1 MTIAVQPGFY
11 EEQRAGK
18 LLMLERWMAG
28 IKWTI
33 IVYKLTGNKLD
44 NAMT

>member
-1 MTIAVQPGFY
+1 MTIAVKPGFY

-18 LLMLERWMAG
+18 LLKPDRWMAG

-33 IVYKLTGNKLD
+33 IVNKLTGNKLD